1 MVVCS
6 REYRGST
13 YLLREAVPSDCR
25 LLYDWR
31 MDPVTRAG
39 SFGHDTFPYEE
50 HEKWFRKLMADP
62 CRKQFILLRL
72 PGRSASADSSK
83 AEQPGT
89 DYNAVGGSRAAEPQ
103 TTADAAGDALP
114 AATPAAQLR
123 LDLLGQEAEISYS
136 VAAAERG
143 KGIGT
148 LLIQTAVSYA
158 GNLSGIRTLTAEVLP
173 DNTASRRIFEKCGFH
188 LSGEKPGKLLYI
200 YKLKGDTDG

>member
-62 CRKQFILLRL
+62 CRKQFILLRM
-72 PGRSASADSSK
+72 
-83 AEQPGT
+83 
-89 DYNAVGGSRAAEPQ
+89 
-103 TTADAAGDALP
+103 P

-188 LSGEKPGKLLYI
+188 LLRKEPGKLLYI
-200 YKLKGDTDG
+200 YNLKGDTDG

>member
-62 CRKQFILLRL
+62 CRKQFILLRM
-72 PGRSASADSSK
+72 PV
-83 AEQPGT
+83 E
-89 DYNAVGGSRAAEPQ
+89 
-103 TTADAAGDALP
+103 
-114 AATPAAQLR
+114 TPAAQLR
-123 LDLLGQEAEISYS
+123 LELSGQEAEISYS
-136 VAAAERG
+136 VAASERG
-143 KGIGT
+143 KGLGT
-148 LLIQTAVSYA
+148 LLIQMAVSYA

>member
-62 CRKQFILLRL
+62 CRKQFILLRM
-72 PGRSASADSSK
+72 PAADSGT

-89 DYNAVGGSRAAEPQ
+89 EHNAIGGSRAAEPQ

-173 DNTASRRIFEKCGFH
+173 DNTASRRIFEKCGFP

>member
-62 CRKQFILLRL
+62 CRKQFILLRM
-72 PGRSASADSSK
+72 PAAGSSA

-89 DYNAVGGSRAAEPQ
+89 DYNAVGGSLAAEPQ
-103 TTADAAGDALP
+103 TTADAAGAVLP
-114 AATPAAQLR
+114 VATPAAQLR

>member
-50 HEKWFRKLMADP
+50 HEKWFQKLMADP
-62 CRKQFILLRL
+62 CRKQFILLRM
-72 PGRSASADSSK
+72 
-83 AEQPGT
+83 
-89 DYNAVGGSRAAEPQ
+89 
-103 TTADAAGDALP
+103 P

-148 LLIQTAVSYA
+148 LLIQMAVSHA
-158 GNLSGIRTLTAEVLP
+158 RNVSGIRTLTAEVLP

>member
-39 SFGHDTFPYEE
+39 SFSNDIFPYEE
-50 HEKWFRKLMADP
+50 HEKWFWKLMADP
-62 CRKQFILLRL
+62 CRKQFILLRMPAAGSSAAEL
-72 PGRSASADSSK
+72 PVAAQTAADST
-83 AEQPGT
+83 E
-89 DYNAVGGSRAAEPQ
+89 AV
-103 TTADAAGDALP
+103 LP

>member
-39 SFGHDTFPYEE
+39 SFSHDIFPYEE
-50 HEKWFRKLMADP
+50 HEKWFRKLMSDP

-72 PGRSASADSSK
+72 PASTA
-83 AEQPGT
+83 
-89 DYNAVGGSRAAEPQ
+89 Q
-103 TTADAAGDALP
+103 TTA

-123 LDLLGQEAEISYS
+123 LELSGQEAEISYS

-148 LLIQTAVSYA
+148 LLIQTAVSYT
-158 GNLSGIRTLTAEVLP
+158 GNLSGIRALTAEVLP

>member
-72 PGRSASADSSK
+72 PGRSASAGSSA

-89 DYNAVGGSRAAEPQ
+89 AQTAADSTEAV
-103 TTADAAGDALP
+103 LP

-123 LDLLGQEAEISYS
+123 LDLSGQKAEISYS
-136 VAAAERG
+136 VAASERG
-143 KGIGT
+143 KGLGT
-148 LLIQTAVSYA
+148 LLIQMAVSHA
-158 GNLSGIRTLTAEVLP
+158 RNVSGIRTLTAEVLP

-188 LSGEKPGKLLYI
+188 LLRKEPGKLLYI
-200 YKLKGDTDG
+200 YNLKGDTDG

>member
-6 REYRGST
+6 SEYRGST

-62 CRKQFILLRL
+62 CRKQFILLRM
-72 PGRSASADSSK
+72 PV
-83 AEQPGT
+83 E
-89 DYNAVGGSRAAEPQ
+89 
-103 TTADAAGDALP
+103 
-114 AATPAAQLR
+114 TPAAQLR
-123 LDLLGQEAEISYS
+123 LDLSGQKAEISYS
-136 VAAAERG
+136 VAASERG
-143 KGIGT
+143 KGLGT
-148 LLIQTAVSYA
+148 LLIQMAVSHA
-158 GNLSGIRTLTAEVLP
+158 RNVSGIRTLTAEVLP

-188 LSGEKPGKLLYI
+188 LLRKEPGKLLYI
-200 YKLKGDTDG
+200 YNLKGDTDG

>member
-50 HEKWFRKLMADP
+50 HEKWFRKLLADP
-62 CRKQFILLRL
+62 CRKQFILLR
-72 PGRSASADSSK
+72 
-83 AEQPGT
+83 
-89 DYNAVGGSRAAEPQ
+89 
-103 TTADAAGDALP
+103 LP

-136 VAAAERG
+136 VAASERG
-143 KGIGT
+143 KGLGT
-148 LLIQTAVSYA
+148 LLIQMAVSYA
-158 GNLSGIRTLTAEVLP
+158 ENLSGIRTLTAEVLP

>member
-50 HEKWFRKLMADP
+50 HEKWFRKLMEDP
-62 CRKQFILLRL
+62 CRKQFILLR
-72 PGRSASADSSK
+72 
-83 AEQPGT
+83 
-89 DYNAVGGSRAAEPQ
+89 
-103 TTADAAGDALP
+103 LP

-136 VAAAERG
+136 VAASERG
-143 KGIGT
+143 KGLGT
-148 LLIQTAVSYA
+148 LLIQMAVSHA
-158 GNLSGIRTLTAEVLP
+158 RNVSGIRTLTAEVLP

>member
-62 CRKQFILLRL
+62 CRKQFILLRM
-72 PGRSASADSSK
+72 
-83 AEQPGT
+83 
-89 DYNAVGGSRAAEPQ
+89 
-103 TTADAAGDALP
+103 P

-143 KGIGT
+143 KGLGT
-148 LLIQTAVSYA
+148 LLIQMAVSHA
-158 GNLSGIRTLTAEVLP
+158 RNVSGIRTLTAEVLP

>member
-13 YLLREAVPSDCR
+13 YLLREAVPSDC
-25 LLYDWR
+25 
-31 MDPVTRAG
+31 
-39 SFGHDTFPYEE
+39 SHDTFPYEE

-62 CRKQFILLRL
+62 CRKQFILLRM
-72 PGRSASADSSK
+72 
-83 AEQPGT
+83 
-89 DYNAVGGSRAAEPQ
+89 
-103 TTADAAGDALP
+103 P

>member
-62 CRKQFILLRL
+62 CRKQFILLRMPAAGSSAAEL
-72 PGRSASADSSK
+72 PVAAQTAADST
-83 AEQPGT
+83 E
-89 DYNAVGGSRAAEPQ
+89 AV
-103 TTADAAGDALP
+103 LP

>member
-39 SFGHDTFPYEE
+39 HDTFPYEE

-62 CRKQFILLRL
+62 CRKQFILLRM
-72 PGRSASADSSK
+72 
-83 AEQPGT
+83 
-89 DYNAVGGSRAAEPQ
+89 
-103 TTADAAGDALP
+103 P

>member
-62 CRKQFILLRL
+62 CRKQFILLR
-72 PGRSASADSSK
+72 
-83 AEQPGT
+83 
-89 DYNAVGGSRAAEPQ
+89 
-103 TTADAAGDALP
+103 LP

-188 LSGEKPGKLLYI
+188 LLRKEPGKLLYI
-200 YKLKGDTDG
+200 YNLKGDTDG

>member
-72 PGRSASADSSK
+72 P
-83 AEQPGT
+83 
-89 DYNAVGGSRAAEPQ
+89 
-103 TTADAAGDALP
+103 

-136 VAAAERG
+136 VAASERG
-143 KGIGT
+143 KGLGT
-148 LLIQTAVSYA
+148 LLIQMAVSYA

-173 DNTASRRIFEKCGFH
+173 DNTASRRIFEKCGFY

>member
-72 PGRSASADSSK
+72 P
-83 AEQPGT
+83 
-89 DYNAVGGSRAAEPQ
+89 
-103 TTADAAGDALP
+103 

-136 VAAAERG
+136 VAASERG
-143 KGIGT
+143 KGLGT
-148 LLIQTAVSYA
+148 LLIQMAVSYA
-158 GNLSGIRTLTAEVLP
+158 GKLSGIRTLTAEVLP

>member
-72 PGRSASADSSK
+72 PGRSASADSST

-89 DYNAVGGSRAAEPQ
+89 EHNAVGGSRAAEPQ

-143 KGIGT
+143 KGLGT
-148 LLIQTAVSYA
+148 LLIQMAVSHA
-158 GNLSGIRTLTAEVLP
+158 RNVSGIRTLTAEVLP

>member
-72 PGRSASADSSK
+72 P
-83 AEQPGT
+83 
-89 DYNAVGGSRAAEPQ
+89 
-103 TTADAAGDALP
+103 

-123 LDLLGQEAEISYS
+123 LDLSGQEAEISYS
-136 VAAAERG
+136 VAASERG
-143 KGIGT
+143 KGLGT
-148 LLIQTAVSYA
+148 LLIQMAVSHA
-158 GNLSGIRTLTAEVLP
+158 RNVSGIRTLTAEVLP

>member
-50 HEKWFRKLMADP
+50 HEEWFRKLMADP
-62 CRKQFILLRL
+62 CRKQFILLR
-72 PGRSASADSSK
+72 
-83 AEQPGT
+83 
-89 DYNAVGGSRAAEPQ
+89 
-103 TTADAAGDALP
+103 LP

-136 VAAAERG
+136 VAASERG
-143 KGIGT
+143 KGLGT
-148 LLIQTAVSYA
+148 LLIQMAVSHA
-158 GNLSGIRTLTAEVLP
+158 RNVSGIRTLTAEVLP

>member
-6 REYRGST
+6 REYRGYT

-39 SFGHDTFPYEE
+39 SFGHATFPYEE

-62 CRKQFILLRL
+62 CRKQFILLRMPAAGSSAAEL
-72 PGRSASADSSK
+72 PVAAQTAADST
-83 AEQPGT
+83 E
-89 DYNAVGGSRAAEPQ
+89 AV
-103 TTADAAGDALP
+103 LP

>member
-39 SFGHDTFPYEE
+39 SFSNDIFPYEE
-50 HEKWFRKLMADP
+50 HEKWFWKLMADP

-72 PGRSASADSSK
+72 PGRSASADSST
-83 AEQPGT
+83 AEQPGAEH
-89 DYNAVGGSRAAEPQ
+89 NAVGGSRAAEPQ

-123 LDLLGQEAEISYS
+123 LDLSGQEAEISYS
-136 VAAAERG
+136 VAASERG
-143 KGIGT
+143 KGLGT
-148 LLIQTAVSYA
+148 LLIQMAVSHA
-158 GNLSGIRTLTAEVLP
+158 RNVSGIRTLTAEVLP

-188 LSGEKPGKLLYI
+188 LLRKEPGKLLYI
-200 YKLKGDTDG
+200 YNLKGDTNG

>member
-62 CRKQFILLRL
+62 CRKQFILLRM
-72 PGRSASADSSK
+72 
-83 AEQPGT
+83 
-89 DYNAVGGSRAAEPQ
+89 
-103 TTADAAGDALP
+103 P

-136 VAAAERG
+136 VAASERG
-143 KGIGT
+143 KGLGT
-148 LLIQTAVSYA
+148 LLIQMAVSHA
-158 GNLSGIRTLTAEVLP
+158 RNVSGIRTLTAEVLP

>member
-62 CRKQFILLRL
+62 CRKQFILLRM
-72 PGRSASADSSK
+72 PAAGSSA
-83 AEQPGT
+83 AEQPGAAQT
-89 DYNAVGGSRAAEPQ
+89 AADSTEAV
-103 TTADAAGDALP
+103 LP

-123 LDLLGQEAEISYS
+123 LDLSGQEAEISYS
-136 VAAAERG
+136 VAASERG
-143 KGIGT
+143 KGLGT
-148 LLIQTAVSYA
+148 LLIQMAVSHA
-158 GNLSGIRTLTAEVLP
+158 RNVSGIRTLTAEVLP

-188 LSGEKPGKLLYI
+188 LLRKEPGKLLYI
-200 YKLKGDTDG
+200 YNLKGDTDG

>member
-62 CRKQFILLRL
+62 CRKQFILLRMPAAGSSAAEL
-72 PGRSASADSSK
+72 PVAAQTAADST
-83 AEQPGT
+83 E
-89 DYNAVGGSRAAEPQ
+89 AV
-103 TTADAAGDALP
+103 LP

-123 LDLLGQEAEISYS
+123 LDLSGQKAEISYS
-136 VAAAERG
+136 VAASERG
-143 KGIGT
+143 KGLGT
-148 LLIQTAVSYA
+148 LLIQMAVSHA
-158 GNLSGIRTLTAEVLP
+158 RNVSGIRTLTAEVLP

-188 LSGEKPGKLLYI
+188 LLRKEPGKLLYI
-200 YKLKGDTDG
+200 YNLKGDTDG

>member
-39 SFGHDTFPYEE
+39 SFSHDIFPYEE
-50 HEKWFRKLMADP
+50 HEKWFRKLMSDP
-62 CRKQFILLRL
+62 CRKQFILLRM
-72 PGRSASADSSK
+72 PAAGSSA

-89 DYNAVGGSRAAEPQ
+89 AQTAADSTEAV
-103 TTADAAGDALP
+103 LP

-123 LDLLGQEAEISYS
+123 LDLSGQEAEISYS
-136 VAAAERG
+136 VAASERG
-143 KGIGT
+143 KGLGT
-148 LLIQTAVSYA
+148 LLIQMAVSHA
-158 GNLSGIRTLTAEVLP
+158 RNVSGIRTLTAEVLP

-188 LSGEKPGKLLYI
+188 LLRKEPGKLLYI
-200 YKLKGDTDG
+200 YNLKGDTDG

>member
-62 CRKQFILLRL
+62 CRKQFILLRM
-72 PGRSASADSSK
+72 PV
-83 AEQPGT
+83 E
-89 DYNAVGGSRAAEPQ
+89 
-103 TTADAAGDALP
+103 
-114 AATPAAQLR
+114 TPAAQLR
-123 LDLLGQEAEISYS
+123 LDLSGQKAEISYS
-136 VAAAERG
+136 VAASERG
-143 KGIGT
+143 KGLGT
-148 LLIQTAVSYA
+148 LLIQMAVSHA
-158 GNLSGIRTLTAEVLP
+158 RNVSGIRTLTAEVLP

-188 LSGEKPGKLLYI
+188 LLRKEPGKLLYI
-200 YKLKGDTDG
+200 YNLKGDTDG

>member
-72 PGRSASADSSK
+72 P
-83 AEQPGT
+83 
-89 DYNAVGGSRAAEPQ
+89 
-103 TTADAAGDALP
+103 

-136 VAAAERG
+136 VAATERG

-148 LLIQTAVSYA
+148 LLIQMAVSHA
-158 GNLSGIRTLTAEVLP
+158 RNVSGIRTLTAEVLP

>member
-50 HEKWFRKLMADP
+50 HEKWFQKLMADP
-62 CRKQFILLRL
+62 CRKQFILLRMPAAGSSAAEL
-72 PGRSASADSSK
+72 PVAAQTAADST
-83 AEQPGT
+83 E
-89 DYNAVGGSRAAEPQ
+89 AV
-103 TTADAAGDALP
+103 LP

-123 LDLLGQEAEISYS
+123 LDLSGQKAEISYS
-136 VAAAERG
+136 VAASERG
-143 KGIGT
+143 KGLGT
-148 LLIQTAVSYA
+148 LLIQMAVSHA
-158 GNLSGIRTLTAEVLP
+158 RNVSGIRTLTAEVLP

-188 LSGEKPGKLLYI
+188 LLRKEPGKLLYI
-200 YKLKGDTDG
+200 YNLKGDTDG

>member
-39 SFGHDTFPYEE
+39 SFSHDIFPYEE

-72 PGRSASADSSK
+72 PGRSASAGSSA

-89 DYNAVGGSRAAEPQ
+89 AQTAADSTEAV
-103 TTADAAGDALP
+103 LP

-136 VAAAERG
+136 VAASERG
-143 KGIGT
+143 KGLGT
-148 LLIQTAVSYA
+148 LLIQMAVSYA

>member
-1 MVVCS
+1 MT
-6 REYRGST
+6 G

-39 SFGHDTFPYEE
+39 SFSHDIFPYEE
-50 HEKWFRKLMADP
+50 HEKWFRKLMSDP
-62 CRKQFILLRL
+62 CRKQFILLRM
-72 PGRSASADSSK
+72 PAAGSSA

-89 DYNAVGGSRAAEPQ
+89 AQTVADSTEAV
-103 TTADAAGDALP
+103 LP

-123 LDLLGQEAEISYS
+123 LDLSGQEAEISYS
-136 VAAAERG
+136 VAASERG
-143 KGIGT
+143 KGLGT
-148 LLIQTAVSYA
+148 LLIQMAVSHA
-158 GNLSGIRTLTAEVLP
+158 RNVSGIRTLTAEVLP

-200 YKLKGDTDG
+200 YNLKGDTDG

>member
-1 MVVCS
+1 MVVCT
-6 REYRGST
+6 REYRGFT

-62 CRKQFILLRL
+62 CRKQFILLRMPAAGSSAAEL
-72 PGRSASADSSK
+72 PVAAQTAADST
-83 AEQPGT
+83 E
-89 DYNAVGGSRAAEPQ
+89 AV
-103 TTADAAGDALP
+103 LP

-123 LDLLGQEAEISYS
+123 LDLSGQDAEISYS
-136 VAAAERG
+136 VAASERG

-148 LLIQTAVSYA
+148 LLIQMAVSHA
-158 GNLSGIRTLTAEVLP
+158 RNVSGIRTLTAEVLP

>member
-1 MVVCS
+1 MP
-6 REYRGST
+6 
-13 YLLREAVPSDCR
+13 A
-25 LLYDWR
+25 
-31 MDPVTRAG
+31 AG
-39 SFGHDTFPYEE
+39 S
-50 HEKWFRKLMADP
+50 
-62 CRKQFILLRL
+62 
-72 PGRSASADSSK
+72 SA

-89 DYNAVGGSRAAEPQ
+89 AQTVADSTEAV
-103 TTADAAGDALP
+103 LP

>member
-62 CRKQFILLRL
+62 CRKQFILLRM
-72 PGRSASADSSK
+72 PV
-83 AEQPGT
+83 E
-89 DYNAVGGSRAAEPQ
+89 
-103 TTADAAGDALP
+103 
-114 AATPAAQLR
+114 TPAAQLR
-123 LDLLGQEAEISYS
+123 LDLSGQKAEISYS
-136 VAAAERG
+136 VAASERG
-143 KGIGT
+143 KGLGT
-148 LLIQTAVSYA
+148 LLIQMAVSHA
-158 GNLSGIRTLTAEVLP
+158 RNVSGIRTLTAEVLP

-188 LSGEKPGKLLYI
+188 LLRKEPGKLLYI
-200 YKLKGDTDG
+200 YNLKGDTAG